1 VIAESSDDETQFADK
16 IAADVSTVYS
26 LLSHAW
32 QGLTAHRLTSC
43 YLPLM

>member
-32 QGLTAHRLTSC
+32 QGHRLTSC